1 MGLKEVLESRRVQFL
16 IFLVITI
23 AIIYLT
29 IIYRTT
35 MLGDA
40 GFYEPDGFYH
50 FSVIR
55 AAVNNNFIVPHVL
68 HISGYPSP
76 TVVLEPEG
84 LYWVTLFPYFFLQF
98 FGISYYDVM
107 RLVPVL
113 FGIFD
118 VIGAYLLSRMITKD
132 KLFGILSMLFVALS
146 MGDAARTSA
155 LIYRG
160 DGFVTIFLIIALIFA
175 ALIMKEPSE
184 EKHRHKI
191 SKIQFDKKKM
201 AYAILSAVF
210 LSLSNYVWNGAPFA
224 TAVFMIMMM
233 LVIFASFIFDK
244 KELLED
250 SKYLI
255 AAFII
260 WYILVNIYI
269 SFGFFTRQTFTGV
282 NNLSII
288 AIVVIGWFIA
298 KYLSENAH
306 KYKSVVGSPLS
317 RFILAAL
324 IFAAAFAIIYVVDN
338 SFIYAIFVGNGFII
352 TSNFAATIQ
361 ELQPPTQAFL
371 YASFGN
377 VLFITPMTIVMY
389 LGTAAT
395 TISRAVIWI
404 IMMFLMLPYLFM
416 QVFDSGGYMKGKAK
430 AVFGINPG
438 MLILMAYFAAT
449 AYLQINAIRFN
460 SLISVP
466 LAIFGAY
473 TVYWLLSFVRSSS
486 KTQFKY
492 TMVLLEILLIIGL
505 VFSAANSID
514 MFSYISTFGLVPTIA
529 LFLVLALA
537 YPAYLYYEA
546 NHHDKHEIHA
556 KYATLAVGAVLL
568 ISFIIVLMYVGGIY
582 ANNLSQADNINPQ
595 FLSAMT
601 WFKANSPANA
611 TVLTLWPDGSVVEGW
626 ANRTSVTDSVGSQNG
641 SKADPFAVWLFN
653 SSSDPQFLSSKI
665 NGKPGYFIARYTWM
679 VETQGIYIE
688 SNLTTNASLYGSVL
702 LDQFAENF
710 NSTTELFQLSNS
722 QGVDVVTSI
731 PRNNSIT
738 DFKSYIIYKTLQTGQ
753 EEISP
758 FSTVVLYNQDNAN
771 FSVIKPTYFNQ
782 TSGNMLVIMYSNVPR
797 QGYPVNIT
805 GAYIL
810 SSYLANTNLAKF
822 LFLCSSSACEWNNRN
837 VSMQL
842 IYANPDTKIF
852 KIIYNNTAN
861 TVSALN
867 GSSSMPVSTAS
878 NSSTSTKTSSAN
890 SITSN
895 TVTVNS
901 ISSPTTN
908 STKSSASNSI
918 AKNQTN
924 ATASK
929 TTNSSTSN

>member
-1 MGLKEVLESRRVQFL
+1 MGAKEFLESRRVQFL

-35 MLGDA
+35 MLNDA

-76 TVVLEPEG
+76 TTVLEPEG
-84 LYWVTLFPYFFLQF
+84 LYWVTLFPYLFLQF

-118 VIGAYLLSRMITKD
+118 VIGAYFLARMITKD

-160 DGFVTIFLIIALIFA
+160 DGFVTIFLIIALVFA
-175 ALIMKEPSE
+175 ALVMKEPSE
-184 EKHRHKI
+184 EKHKHKI
-191 SKIQFDKKKM
+191 SGIQFDKKKA

-210 LSLSNYVWNGAPFA
+210 LSMSNYVWNGAAFA
-224 TAVFMIMMM
+224 TAVYMVLLM
-233 LVIFASFIFDK
+233 LVIFVSFIFDK
-244 KELLED
+244 KDLLED
-250 SKYLI
+250 SKYLV
-255 AAFII
+255 AAFVL
-260 WYILVNIYI
+260 WYILVNIYL
-269 SFGFFTRQTFTGV
+269 SFGFFVHQTFTGL
-282 NNLSII
+282 NTISLI
-288 AIVVIGWFIA
+288 ALAVIGWFIA
-298 KYLSENAH
+298 KYLSDNAH
-306 KYKSVVGSPLS
+306 KHKSFVGSPVT
-317 RFILAAL
+317 RFIVAAL
-324 IFAAAFAIIYVVDN
+324 VFFAAFAAIYFIDN
-338 SFIYAIFVGNGFII
+338 QFIYEIFVGNGFII

-361 ELQPPTQAFL
+361 ELQPPTQSFL

-377 VLFITPMTIVMY
+377 VLFITPMTIIMY

-395 TISRAVIWI
+395 TVSRSLIWI
-404 IMMFLMLPYLFM
+404 IMMVLMLPYLFM

-430 AVFGINPG
+430 AIFGINPG
-438 MLILMAYFAAT
+438 MLILMAYFAVT

-466 LAIFGAY
+466 LAIFAAY
-473 TVYWLLSFVRSSS
+473 TIYWLLSFVRSAS
-486 KTQFKY
+486 KKQFRY
-492 TMVLLEILLIIGL
+492 TAAILEILIIIGL
-505 VFSAANSID
+505 VLSAANSVD
-514 MFSYISTFGLVPTIA
+514 MSSYISAFGYWGTVIF
-529 LFLVLALA
+529 FLILAIA
-537 YPAYLYYEA
+537 YPASLYYEA

-556 KYATLAVGAVLL
+556 KYATLAVAGILL
-568 ISFIIVLMYVGGIY
+568 VSFIIVLMYIGGIY

-601 WFKANSPANA
+601 WFKANSSPNA

-626 ANRTSVTDSVGSQNG
+626 ANRTSVTDSVGSQNA
-641 SKADPFAVWLFN
+641 SKANPFAAWLFN

-679 VETQGIYIE
+679 IETQGIYTE
-688 SNLTTNASLYGSVL
+688 SNLTANASLYGSVL

-710 NSTTELFQLSNS
+710 NATTEFFQLSNP
-722 QGVDVVTSI
+722 QGINVVMSI

-738 DFKSYIIYKTLQTGQ
+738 GFKAYIVYKTLQTGQ
-753 EEISP
+753 QEISP

-771 FSVIKPTYFNQ
+771 SSVIKPTYFNQ
-782 TSGNMLVIMYSNVPR
+782 TSGNMLVLMYSNVPR

-810 SSYLANTNLAKF
+810 SSYLADTNLAKF
-822 LFLCSSSACEWNNRN
+822 LFLCSSYSCAWNNQN
-837 VSMQL
+837 ASMQL
-842 IYANPDTKIF
+842 VYANPDTKIF
-852 KIIYNNTAN
+852 KIIYNTKGITSATNSSGSIPVT
-861 TVSALN
+861 TVSTN
-867 GSSSMPVSTAS
+867 SIPVNAIPANSIS
-878 NSSTSTKTSSAN
+878 NSSTN
-890 SITSN
+890 SIKGNTS
-895 TVTVNS
+895 
-901 ISSPTTN
+901 
-908 STKSSASNSI
+908 
-918 AKNQTN
+918 N
-924 ATASK
+924 ATASSQANK
-929 TTNSSTSN
+929 TINGSASH

>member
-1 MGLKEVLESRRVQFL
+1 MGVKEVLESRRVQFL

-35 MLGDA
+35 MLNDA

-76 TVVLEPEG
+76 TTVLEPEG

-184 EKHRHKI
+184 EKHRHNI

-201 AYAILSAVF
+201 AYAILSAIF
-210 LSLSNYVWNGAPFA
+210 LSLSNYVWNGASFA
-224 TAVFMIMMM
+224 TAVYMVLLM
-233 LVIFASFIFDK
+233 LVIFVSFIFDK
-244 KELLED
+244 KDLLED
-250 SKYLI
+250 SKYLV
-255 AAFII
+255 ASFIS

-269 SFGFFTRQTFTGV
+269 AFGFFVHQTFTGL
-282 NNLSII
+282 NTISL
-288 AIVVIGWFIA
+288 IVLAVIGWFIA
-298 KYLSENAH
+298 KYLSDNAS
-306 KYKSVVGSPLS
+306 KYKSFVGSPVTRTIITALM
-317 RFILAAL
+317 FLVALAA
-324 IFAAAFAIIYVVDN
+324 IYFVDN
-338 SFIYAIFVGNGFII
+338 QFIYEIFVGNGFII

-377 VLFITPMTIVMY
+377 VLFITPMTIIMY

-395 TISRAVIWI
+395 TVSRAAIWI
-404 IMMFLMLPYLFM
+404 IMMVLMLPYLFM

-438 MLILMAYFAAT
+438 MLILMAYFAVT

-466 LAIFGAY
+466 LAIFAAY

-492 TMVLLEILLIIGL
+492 TMALLEILLITGL
-505 VFSAANSID
+505 ILSAINSID
-514 MFSYISTFGLVPTIA
+514 MYSYISTFGLIPTIA
-529 LFLVLALA
+529 LFLVLTFA

-556 KYATLAVGAVLL
+556 KYATLAVGSVLL

-582 ANNLSQADNINPQ
+582 ANNLSQADNVNPQ

-601 WFKANSPANA
+601 WLKANSPANA

-626 ANRTSVTDSVGSQNG
+626 ANRTSITDSVGSQNA
-641 SKADPFAVWLFN
+641 SKADPFAAWLFN

-665 NGKPGYFIARYTWM
+665 NGKPEYFVARYTWM
-679 VETQGIYIE
+679 VETQGIYTE

-710 NSTTELFQLSNS
+710 NSTTELFQLSNP
-722 QGVDVVTSI
+722 QGIDVITSI
-731 PRNNSIT
+731 PRNNSIA
-738 DFKSYIIYKTLQTGQ
+738 DFKSYILYKTLQTGQ

-758 FSTVVLYNQDNAN
+758 FSTVVLYNQDTAN
-771 FSVIKPTYFNQ
+771 FSVVKPTYFNQ
-782 TSGNMLVIMYSNVPR
+782 TSGNMLVIMYSNIPR

-810 SSYLANTNLAKF
+810 SSYLADTNMAKF
-822 LFLCSSSACEWNNRN
+822 LFLCSSYSCAWNNKN

-852 KIIYNNTAN
+852 KILYNTNSTPAITN
-861 TVSALN
+861 
-867 GSSSMPVSTAS
+867 SSSSIPVSTTS
-878 NSSTSTKTSSAN
+878 NNNTSEKSSSAN
-890 SITSN
+890 SISPN
-895 TVTVNS
+895 TITVNS
-901 ISSPTTN
+901 VSSPTTN
-908 STKSSASNSI
+908 NTKSSVSNSI

-924 ATASK
+924 ATVSK
-929 TTNSSTSN
+929 K

>member
-1 MGLKEVLESRRVQFL
+1 MGIKEALESRRVQFL
-16 IFLVITI
+16 VFLVITI

-118 VIGAYLLSRMITKD
+118 VIGAYLLARMITKD

-210 LSLSNYVWNGAPFA
+210 LSLSNYVWNGAAFA
-224 TAVFMIMMM
+224 TAVYMVMLM
-233 LVIFASFIFDK
+233 LVIFVSFIFDK
-244 KELLED
+244 KDLLED
-250 SKYLI
+250 SKYLV
-255 AAFII
+255 ASFIL

-269 SFGFFTRQTFTGV
+269 AFGFFVHQTFTGL
-282 NNLSII
+282 NTISL
-288 AIVVIGWFIA
+288 IVLAVIGWFIA
-298 KYLSENAH
+298 KYLSDNAS
-306 KYKSVVGSPLS
+306 KYKSFVGSPVTRTIITVLV
-317 RFILAAL
+317 FLVAL
-324 IFAAAFAIIYVVDN
+324 AIIYFVDN
-338 SFIYAIFVGNGFII
+338 QFIYEIFVGNGFII

-377 VLFITPMTIVMY
+377 VLFITPMTIIMY

-395 TISRAVIWI
+395 TVSRAAIWI
-404 IMMFLMLPYLFM
+404 IMMVLMLPYLFM

-438 MLILMAYFAAT
+438 MLILMAYFAVT

-466 LAIFGAY
+466 LAIFAAY

-492 TMVLLEILLIIGL
+492 IMAFLEILLITGL
-505 VFSAANSID
+505 ILSAVNSID
-514 MFSYISTFGLVPTIA
+514 MYSYISTFGLIPTIA
-529 LFLVLALA
+529 LFLVLTFA
-537 YPAYLYYEA
+537 YPAYLYYET

-556 KYATLAVGAVLL
+556 KYATLAVGSVLL

-582 ANNLSQADNINPQ
+582 ANNLSQADNVNPQ

-601 WFKANSPANA
+601 WLKANSPANA

-626 ANRTSVTDSVGSQNG
+626 ANRTSVTDSVGSQNS
-641 SKADPFAVWLFN
+641 SKADPFAAWLFN

-665 NGKPGYFIARYTWM
+665 NGKPEYFVARYTWM

-710 NSTTELFQLSNS
+710 NSTTELFQLSNP
-722 QGVDVVTSI
+722 QGIDVVMSI

-738 DFKSYIIYKTLQTGQ
+738 DFKAYILYKTLQTGQ

-771 FSVIKPTYFNQ
+771 FSVVKPTYFNQ
-782 TSGNMLVIMYSNVPR
+782 TSGNMLVLMYSNVPR

-810 SSYLANTNLAKF
+810 SSYLADTNLAKF
-822 LFLCSSSACEWNNRN
+822 LFLCSSYSCAWNNRN

-852 KIIYNNTAN
+852 KILYNTNSTPAITN
-861 TVSALN
+861 
-867 GSSSMPVSTAS
+867 SSSSIPVSSVS
-878 NSSTSTKTSSAN
+878 NNSTSTKVSSAN
-890 SITSN
+890 SINSN

-901 ISSPTTN
+901 ISSTTTN
-908 STKSSASNSI
+908 NTKSSASNSI

-924 ATASK
+924 ATVSK
-929 TTNSSTSN
+929 K

>member
-76 TVVLEPEG
+76 TPVSEPEG
-84 LYWVTLFPYFFLQF
+84 LYWVTLFPYLFLQF
-98 FGISYYDVM
+98 FGISYYDIM

-210 LSLSNYVWNGAPFA
+210 LSLSNYVWNGAAFA
-224 TAVFMIMMM
+224 TAVYMVLLM
-233 LVIFASFIFDK
+233 LVIFVSFIFDK
-244 KELLED
+244 KDLLED
-250 SKYLI
+250 SKYLV
-255 AAFII
+255 ASFIL
-260 WYILVNIYI
+260 WYILVNIYVA
-269 SFGFFTRQTFTGV
+269 FGFFVHQTFTGF
-282 NNLSII
+282 NTISL
-288 AIVVIGWFIA
+288 IVLAVIGWFIA
-298 KYLSENAH
+298 KYLSDNAS
-306 KYKSVVGSPLS
+306 KYKSFVGSPVTRTLITVLV
-317 RFILAAL
+317 FLVALAA
-324 IFAAAFAIIYVVDN
+324 IYFVDN
-338 SFIYAIFVGNGFII
+338 QFIYEIFVGNGFII

-430 AVFGINPG
+430 AAFGINPG
-438 MLILMAYFAAT
+438 MLILMAYFAVT

-466 LAIFGAY
+466 LAIFAAY

-486 KTQFKY
+486 NRQFKY
-492 TMVLLEILLIIGL
+492 IMILLEILLITGL
-505 VFSAANSID
+505 ILSLADSVDIY
-514 MFSYISTFGLVPTIA
+514 SYISTFGPSPTIA
-529 LFLVLALA
+529 LFLVLTFA

-556 KYATLAVGAVLL
+556 KYATLAVGSVLL

-582 ANNLSQADNINPQ
+582 ANNLSQADNVNPQ

-601 WFKANSPANA
+601 WLKANSPANA

-626 ANRTSVTDSVGSQNG
+626 ANRTSVTDSVGSQNA
-641 SKADPFAVWLFN
+641 SKADPFAAWLFN

-665 NGKPGYFIARYTWM
+665 NGKPEYFVARYTWM

-710 NSTTELFQLSNS
+710 NSTTELFQLSNP
-722 QGVDVVTSI
+722 QGVDVVMSI

-738 DFKSYIIYKTLQTGQ
+738 DFKAYIIYKTLQTGQ

-771 FSVIKPTYFNQ
+771 FSVVKPTYFNQ
-782 TSGNMLVIMYSNVPR
+782 TSGNMLVLMYSNVPR

-810 SSYLANTNLAKF
+810 SSYLADTNLAKI
-822 LFLCSSSACEWNNRN
+822 LFLCSSYSCAWNNKN

-842 IYANPDTKIF
+842 VYANPDIKIF
-852 KIIYNNTAN
+852 KILYNTNSTPAITN
-861 TVSALN
+861 
-867 GSSSMPVSTAS
+867 SSSSIHSDTVPT
-878 NSSTSTKTSSAN
+878 NNTSTKTSSTNSIAVNSVPINSISNSTTN

-895 TVTVNS
+895 
-901 ISSPTTN
+901 
-908 STKSSASNSI
+908 ASNGI
-918 AKNQTN
+918 AK
-924 ATASK
+924 K
-929 TTNSSTSN
+929 

>member
-1 MGLKEVLESRRVQFL
+1 MGIKEALESRRVQFL
-16 IFLVITI
+16 VFLVITI

-118 VIGAYLLSRMITKD
+118 VIGAYLLARMITKD

-210 LSLSNYVWNGAPFA
+210 LSLSNYVWNGAAFA
-224 TAVFMIMMM
+224 TAVYMVMLM
-233 LVIFASFIFDK
+233 LVIFVSFIFDK
-244 KELLED
+244 KDLLED
-250 SKYLI
+250 SKYLV
-255 AAFII
+255 ASFIL

-269 SFGFFTRQTFTGV
+269 AFGFFVHQTFTGL
-282 NNLSII
+282 NTISL
-288 AIVVIGWFIA
+288 IVLAVIGWFIA
-298 KYLSENAH
+298 KYLSDNAS
-306 KYKSVVGSPLS
+306 KYKSFVGSPVTRTIITVLV
-317 RFILAAL
+317 FLVAL
-324 IFAAAFAIIYVVDN
+324 AIIYFVDN
-338 SFIYAIFVGNGFII
+338 QFIYEIFVGNGFII

-377 VLFITPMTIVMY
+377 VLFITPMTIIMY

-395 TISRAVIWI
+395 TVSRAAIWI
-404 IMMFLMLPYLFM
+404 IMMVLMLPYLFM

-438 MLILMAYFAAT
+438 MLILMAYFAVT

-466 LAIFGAY
+466 LAIFAAY

-492 TMVLLEILLIIGL
+492 IMAFLEILLITGL
-505 VFSAANSID
+505 ILSAVNSID
-514 MFSYISTFGLVPTIA
+514 MYSYISTFGLIPTIA
-529 LFLVLALA
+529 LFLVLTFA
-537 YPAYLYYEA
+537 YPAYLYYET

-556 KYATLAVGAVLL
+556 KYATLAVGSVLL

-582 ANNLSQADNINPQ
+582 ANNLSQADNVNPQ

-601 WFKANSPANA
+601 WLKANSPANA

-626 ANRTSVTDSVGSQNG
+626 ANRTSITDSVGSQNA
-641 SKADPFAVWLFN
+641 SKADPFAAWLFN

-665 NGKPGYFIARYTWM
+665 NGKPEYFVARYTWM

-710 NSTTELFQLSNS
+710 NSTTELFQLSNP
-722 QGVDVVTSI
+722 QGIDVVMSI

-738 DFKSYIIYKTLQTGQ
+738 DFKAYILYKTLQTGQ

-771 FSVIKPTYFNQ
+771 FSVVKPTYFNQ
-782 TSGNMLVIMYSNVPR
+782 TSGNMLVLMYSNVPR

-810 SSYLANTNLAKF
+810 SSYLADTNLAKF
-822 LFLCSSSACEWNNRN
+822 LFLCSSYSCAWNNRN

-852 KIIYNNTAN
+852 KILYNTNSTPAITN
-861 TVSALN
+861 
-867 GSSSMPVSTAS
+867 SSSSIPVSSVS
-878 NSSTSTKTSSAN
+878 NNSTSTKVSSAN
-890 SITSN
+890 SINSN

-901 ISSPTTN
+901 ISSTTTN
-908 STKSSASNSI
+908 NTKSSASNSI

-924 ATASK
+924 ATVSK
-929 TTNSSTSN
+929 K

>member
-1 MGLKEVLESRRVQFL
+1 
-16 IFLVITI
+16 
-23 AIIYLT
+23 
-29 IIYRTT
+29 
-35 MLGDA
+35 
-40 GFYEPDGFYH
+40 
-50 FSVIR
+50 
-55 AAVNNNFIVPHVL
+55 
-68 HISGYPSP
+68 
-76 TVVLEPEG
+76 
-84 LYWVTLFPYFFLQF
+84 
-98 FGISYYDVM
+98 M

-118 VIGAYLLSRMITKD
+118 VIGAYLLARMITKD

-210 LSLSNYVWNGAPFA
+210 LSLSNYVWNGAAFA
-224 TAVFMIMMM
+224 TAVYMVMLM
-233 LVIFASFIFDK
+233 LVIFVSFIFDK
-244 KELLED
+244 KDLLED
-250 SKYLI
+250 SKYLV
-255 AAFII
+255 ASFIL

-269 SFGFFTRQTFTGV
+269 AFGFFVHQTFTGL
-282 NNLSII
+282 NTISL
-288 AIVVIGWFIA
+288 IVLAVIGWFIA
-298 KYLSENAH
+298 KYLSDNAS
-306 KYKSVVGSPLS
+306 KYKSFVGSPVTRTIITVLV
-317 RFILAAL
+317 FLVAL
-324 IFAAAFAIIYVVDN
+324 AIIYFVDN
-338 SFIYAIFVGNGFII
+338 QFIYEIFVGNGFII

-377 VLFITPMTIVMY
+377 VLFITPMTIIMY

-395 TISRAVIWI
+395 TVSRAAIWI
-404 IMMFLMLPYLFM
+404 IMMVLMLPYLFM

-438 MLILMAYFAAT
+438 MLILMAYFAVT

-466 LAIFGAY
+466 LAIFAAY

-492 TMVLLEILLIIGL
+492 IMAFLEILLITGL
-505 VFSAANSID
+505 ILSAVNSID
-514 MFSYISTFGLVPTIA
+514 MYSYISTFGLIPTIA
-529 LFLVLALA
+529 LFLVLTFA
-537 YPAYLYYEA
+537 YPAYLYYET

-556 KYATLAVGAVLL
+556 KYATLAVGSVLL

-582 ANNLSQADNINPQ
+582 ANNLSQADNVNPQ

-601 WFKANSPANA
+601 WLKANSPANA

-626 ANRTSVTDSVGSQNG
+626 ANRTSVTDSVGSQNS
-641 SKADPFAVWLFN
+641 SKADPFAAWLFN

-665 NGKPGYFIARYTWM
+665 NGKPEYFVARYTWM

-710 NSTTELFQLSNS
+710 NSTTELFQLSNP
-722 QGVDVVTSI
+722 QGIDVVMSI

-738 DFKSYIIYKTLQTGQ
+738 DFKAYILYKTLQTGQ

-771 FSVIKPTYFNQ
+771 FSVVKPTYFNQ
-782 TSGNMLVIMYSNVPR
+782 TSGNMLVLMYSNVPR

-810 SSYLANTNLAKF
+810 SSYLADTNLAKF
-822 LFLCSSSACEWNNRN
+822 LFLCSSYSCAWNNRN

-852 KIIYNNTAN
+852 KILYNTNSTPAITN
-861 TVSALN
+861 
-867 GSSSMPVSTAS
+867 SSSSIPVSSVS
-878 NSSTSTKTSSAN
+878 NNSTSTKVSSAN
-890 SITSN
+890 SINSN

-901 ISSPTTN
+901 ISSTTTN
-908 STKSSASNSI
+908 NTKSSASNSI

-924 ATASK
+924 ATVSK
-929 TTNSSTSN
+929 K